1 MRAKRRLIG
10 TAALAAAGLLVAAC
24 SSSSSSAPASSGA
37 TGTASASAAAASSGS
52 SQVTIG
58 VDLTYNN
65 PAFWAAYIN
74 YEQQY
79 ASQMHIKL
87 LGPLLAAANASLQNQ
102 QIENLVNEGA
112 QAIIVNPETATSLGP
127 AISYAAAHHVQLVS
141 VDTIVGAGHVY
152 MVVRASNTLYGQ
164 DACAYIANSVKSGYV
179 LDLEGD
185 LTSSNGAD
193 RTNAFDSCM
202 AANDPGVKLLKDP
215 TVWTDA
221 TAVTDAQD
229 AVNAYGSQLKAIYS
243 QWSSPDTG
251 ILPLLKSK
259 GLTNTIVVSDD
270 GVPFEMCDIGNGS
283 GTASPSRTTPP
294 RASSSRPPS
303 PAAARPPC
311 RTSRTTGT
319 PTSPTRSSRR
329 SSPRP
334 PPSCRSRARSTA
346 CPPRSRRPRS
356 RTRTCGATCTAR
368 PTAASAPHR
377 PRPNVSRWPAS
388 SRAPATRTDISNDF
402 QRPGARRGDRHREAF
417 RHHPRPARRQPV
429 DQGRTVPRAGR
440 PQRRGQVD
448 ARLDPVRPRRAGRRD
463 RGVRR

>member
-24 SSSSSSAPASSGA
+24 SSSSSSSAPASSSA
-37 TGTASASAAAASSGS
+37 SGTASASAAATSSGS
-52 SQVTIG
+52 GQVTIG

-65 PAFWAAYIN
+65 TAFWAAYIN

-127 AISYAAAHHVQLVS
+127 AISYATAHHVQLVS

-259 GLTNTIVVSDD
+259 GLSKTIVISDD

-283 GTASPSRTTPP
+283 VTASQSQPANLYAQYALTYAEDAAKGVTLAAGQPGGGAPTLQNVSYDGDTNLADPIVAPFVTKTATKLSLTSPVDGLPASFTTTPVSDSDLWGNVYGQ
-294 RASSSRPPS
+294 AHGGV
-303 PAAARPPC
+303 C
-311 RTSRTTGT
+311 
-319 PTSPTRSSRR
+319 
-329 SSPRP
+329 
-334 PPSCRSRARSTA
+334 
-346 CPPRSRRPRS
+346 
-356 RTRTCGATCTAR
+356 
-368 PTAASAPHR
+368 AASA
-377 PRPNVSRWPAS
+377 S
-388 SRAPATRTDISNDF
+388 S
-402 QRPGARRGDRHREAF
+402 
-417 RHHPRPARRQPV
+417 
-429 DQGRTVPRAGR
+429 
-440 PQRRGQVD
+440 
-448 ARLDPVRPRRAGRRD
+448 
-463 RGVRR
+463 

>member
-1 MRAKRRLIG
+1 V
-10 TAALAAAGLLVAAC
+10 ALAAAGLLVAAC
-24 SSSSSSAPASSGA
+24 SSSSSGSASTPASS
-37 TGTASASAAAASSGS
+37 TSGTSSASAAATASSSG
-52 SQVTIG
+52 QVTIG

-65 PAFWAAYIN
+65 TAFWAAYIN

-102 QIENLVNEGA
+102 QIETLVNEGA
-112 QAIIVNPETATSLGP
+112 KAIIVNPETATSLGP
-127 AISYAAAHHVQLVS
+127 AITYATAHHVQLVS

-259 GLTNTIVVSDD
+259 GLTNTIVISDD

-283 GTASPSRTTPP
+283 VTASQSQPANLYAQYALTYAEDAAKGVTLAAGQPGGGAPTLQNVSYDGDSNLADPIVAPFVTKTATKLSLTSPVDGLPASFTTTPVSD
-294 RASSSRPPS
+294 ADLWGNVYG
-303 PAAARPPC
+303 AAHGGVC
-311 RTSRTTGT
+311 
-319 PTSPTRSSRR
+319 
-329 SSPRP
+329 
-334 PPSCRSRARSTA
+334 
-346 CPPRSRRPRS
+346 
-356 RTRTCGATCTAR
+356 
-368 PTAASAPHR
+368 AASA
-377 PRPNVSRWPAS
+377 S
-388 SRAPATRTDISNDF
+388 S
-402 QRPGARRGDRHREAF
+402 
-417 RHHPRPARRQPV
+417 
-429 DQGRTVPRAGR
+429 
-440 PQRRGQVD
+440 
-448 ARLDPVRPRRAGRRD
+448 
-463 RGVRR
+463 